1 VLLLSSSGSYWRDSL
16 KFQADV
22 ATIALGNSE
31 CYKARRRAVPGVQT
45 VIVMV
50 GKLLLPEIRD
60 LIAERNFGALRDLFR
75 EMPPADV
82 AEVILDL
89 PEDEQVIIFRLLPTP
104 LAADVF
110 EYLEP
115 DAQQQ
120 LLRAMAHEQVVA
132 ILNEMTPDDRTALL
146 EEMPSAAA
154 RQLIKQLTPEER
166 RIAQALLGY
175 PEGSIGR
182 LMTPDFVAVHDD
194 WTVKEVLDHV
204 REFGRD
210 SETLNVIYV
219 VDDRG
224 KLIDDLRMRE
234 FLLRPF
240 EAKVGDFRDRTFV
253 ALKVNDTQEEA
264 LNAFRKYDRVA
275 LPVVDSNDVLVGI
288 VTSDDM
294 LDVAE
299 EEATEDIQKLGG
311 MEALDEPYTT
321 IPLLRMVKKR
331 ATWLIILFLGEM
343 LTATAM
349 QGYNSEIEKA
359 AILAMFLP
367 LIISSGG
374 NSGSQ
379 ATTLVIRAMALGE
392 LTLRDW
398 FRVVRKELLSGL
410 SLGLILGTIGFFRI
424 SLWQYLHIFDY
435 GKYHG
440 LVAFTVG
447 VALVGVVLWG
457 TITGAMLP
465 FLLRRCRL
473 DPATSS
479 APFVATLV
487 DVTGLII
494 YFNVALFILRGTLL

>member
-1 VLLLSSSGSYWRDSL
+1 
-16 KFQADV
+16 
-22 ATIALGNSE
+22 
-31 CYKARRRAVPGVQT
+31 
-45 VIVMV
+45 MV
-50 GKLLLPEIRD
+50 GKILLPEIRG
-60 LIAERNFGALRDLFR
+60 LIDARDFGALREIFR
-75 EMPPADV
+75 EWPPADV

-89 PEDEQVIIFRLLPTP
+89 AEDEQVIIFRLLPNA

-110 EYLEP
+110 EYLDVE
-115 DAQQQ
+115 AQQQ

-132 ILNEMTPDDRTALL
+132 ILNEMSPDDRTALL

-154 RQLIKQLTPEER
+154 RQLIKLLTPDER

-175 PEGSIGR
+175 PEDSVGR

-219 VDDRG
+219 VDERG

-240 EAKVGDFRDRTFV
+240 EAKVSDFRDRAFI
-253 ALKVNDTQEEA
+253 ALKVNDSQEEA
-264 LNAFRKYDRVA
+264 LNAFRRYDRVA
-275 LPVVDSNDVLVGI
+275 LPVVDSNGVLVGI

-321 IPLLRMVKKR
+321 IPLMRMVKKR

-349 QGYNSEIEKA
+349 QGYNGEIEKA

-392 LTLRDW
+392 LRLGDW

-435 GKYHG
+435 GKYHW

-457 TITGAMLP
+457 TISGAMLP

>member
-1 VLLLSSSGSYWRDSL
+1 
-16 KFQADV
+16 
-22 ATIALGNSE
+22 
-31 CYKARRRAVPGVQT
+31 
-45 VIVMV
+45 MV
-50 GKLLLPEIRD
+50 GKILEPEIKS
-60 LIAERNFGALRDLFR
+60 LIEARNFTALREIFH
-75 EMPPADV
+75 EFPPADV
-82 AEVILDL
+82 AEVILDM
-89 PEDEQVIIFRLLPTP
+89 PEDEQVIIFRVLPHD

-110 EYLEP
+110 EYLGIEE
-115 DAQQQ
+115 QQK

-132 ILNEMTPDDRTALL
+132 ILNEMSPDDRTALL
-146 EEMPSAAA
+146 EELPSAAA
-154 RQLIKQLTPEER
+154 RQLIRLLTPEER
-166 RIAQALLGY
+166 HVATALLGY
-175 PEGSIGR
+175 PEYSVGR
-182 LMTPDFVAVHDD
+182 LMTPDFIAAKED
-194 WTVKEVLDHV
+194 WTVQHVLDYV
-204 REFGRD
+204 REYGRD
-210 SETLNVIYV
+210 RETLNFIYV

-224 KLIDDLRMRE
+224 KLIDDVRMRE
-234 FLLRPF
+234 FLLRPLT
-240 EAKVGDFRDRTFV
+240 AKVSDIRDRNF
-253 ALKVNDTQEEA
+253 AA
-264 LNAFRKYDRVA
+264 LNATDSQQDALNFFRKYDRAA
-275 LPVVDSNDVLVGI
+275 LPVVDSNGVLVGI

-392 LTLRDW
+392 LHLGDW
-398 FRVVRKELLSGL
+398 FRVVRKELLSGI
-410 SLGLILGTIGFFRI
+410 SLGLILGIIGFFRI
-424 SLWQYLHIFDY
+424 TLWQYLHIFDY
-435 GKYHG
+435 GKYHW

-457 TITGAMLP
+457 TLSGALLP
-465 FLLRRCRL
+465 FLLRRCGL
-473 DPATSS
+473 DPAASS

-487 DVTGLII
+487 DVTGLVI